1 VRALLVIADIGG
13 YTRFMR
19 VHRVNLAHAQWVV
32 AQLLE
37 SLIDAG
43 EPKLKLAKLE
53 GDAAFFY
60 APMSDEPKPHEL
72 HVFEKRIN
80 DLRHAFLRKR
90 GDLEKNPACNCD
102 GCSQAGQLKLKF
114 VAHLGEVMEQRVKR
128 YRELA
133 GVDVIFVHRLL
144 KNKVPVPEY
153 VLMSEPV
160 VAGIHEDFKRL
171 ARPTLEQL
179 EGLGEVTT
187 HYVDFDDLV
196 LALPE
201 PEPASFWRRA
211 WLWLRAN
218 ALSIPYILGFRRA
231 CEGFRNMGDVDPS
244 LAPPDE
250 LPPASTG
257 ALASFQ
263 TMPPP
268 PDTKS

>member
-1 VRALLVIADIGG
+1 MRALLVIADIGG

-37 SLIDAG
+37 ALIDAG
-43 EPKLKLAKLE
+43 EPKLRLAKLE

-60 APMSDEPKPHEL
+60 APLSDQPKEGEL
-72 HVFEKRIN
+72 DVFERRIS
-80 DLRHAFLRKR
+80 DLRRAFLEKR
-90 GDLEKNPACNCD
+90 GDLEKNPACSCD

-153 VLMSEPV
+153 MLMSEPV
-160 VAGIHEDFKRL
+160 HAGVKEELKRL
-171 ARPTLEQL
+171 ARPTIESL
-179 EGLGEVTT
+179 EGLGDVTT
-187 HYVDFDDLV
+187 HWVDFGELA

-201 PEPASFWRRA
+201 PQPAPFLRRV

-218 ALSIPYILGFRRA
+218 IRSIPYILGVKRS

-244 LAPPDE
+244 LAPPEE
-250 LPPASTG
+250 LPPESTA

-268 PDTKS
+268 PDGKT